1 MPDQPVVTP
10 AQTPEDIAKNNAE
23 VAAKL
28 ANQDSAGHSS
38 AGTPD
43 EFAEVGSALDKA
55 AAAKAKE
62 REEAAAKA
70 ALEPAPD
77 PVPDPDK
84 PVDKPVV
91 TPKADEDP
99 DAAKKAEEAAAAAKA
114 AEEAKKAADDRFKDA
129 PQLPQGASV
138 KSHEAFA
145 AIKVKAAQEL
155 SAKEKEIADL
165 KKVLAER
172 DEKLKN
178 PVPKELLSEVEE
190 LRQFRAKLD
199 VEVDPKFKE
208 FDKQID
214 AAREFCYAQLKKS
227 PVVTDATIEAIKKE
241 GGIDRIALGTLFEA
255 IKDPTMQRIVE
266 ARVADIEQK
275 KFEKEQAIDAA
286 KSNIT
291 DYLKQRET
299 DTQRAATAHIEG
311 TKEQLTKLL
320 DGEDFLKPK
329 SDTEPGAKEHNAAL
343 SEYERDIKEALN
355 DNSPLMR
362 AVLIHGTVRLFHER
376 KIHEAVKS
384 ERDTLKEE
392 VKALNAKIDKIKAS
406 ATTRLRESSA
416 PTSGELPKAKDDSV
430 IFTEKPGDALDR
442 IAREIAAKRE
452 TAGVK

>member
-28 ANQDSAGHSS
+28 ANQDSAGHSA

-43 EFAEVGSALDKA
+43 EFAEVGSALDA
-55 AAAKAKE
+55 AARVKAKE

-77 PVPDPDK
+77 PAPPKDT
-84 PVDKPVV
+84 PVV
-91 TPKADEDP
+91 VPKTDEDP

-114 AEEAKKAADDRFKDA
+114 AEESKRVAEERFKDA

-165 KKVLAER
+165 KKALSER

-227 PVVTDATIEAIKKE
+227 PVVTEQTIKAIKDA
-241 GGIDRIALGTLFEA
+241 GGIDNVALSTLFEA

-266 ARVADIEQK
+266 ARVADIEQR
-275 KFEKEQAIDAA
+275 KFEKEQAVEAA

-299 DTQRAATAHIEG
+299 DTARAATAHIEG
-311 TKEQLTKLL
+311 TREELSKLL

-329 SDTEPGAKEHNAAL
+329 PNSDPDAKTHNAAV
-343 SEYERDIKEALN
+343 SEYERDIKEALA

-376 KIHEAVKS
+376 KVHEAVKA
-384 ERDTLKEE
+384 ERDTLKKE
-392 VKALNAKIDKIKAS
+392 VEALTAKIEKIKSS
-406 ATTRLRESSA
+406 ATTRLRESAA
-416 PTSGELPKAKDDSV
+416 PTSGDLPKSKDDSV
-430 IFTEKPGDALDR
+430 IFTERPGDALDR

-452 TAGVK
+452 QAGVK